1 MICASPGVLI
11 NACSHGKKESACWVL
26 QIKTIKKKKSQV
38 LVKFYIFKKPQIK
51 KQDVIYT
58 VYFFLTKRKPN
69 CRNTVSEKLNRTCD

>member
-26 QIKTIKKKKSQV
+26 QIKTIKKKSQV

-51 KQDVIYT
+51 KKTRCDLHRV
-58 VYFFLTKRKPN
+58 FFFNKK
-69 CRNTVSEKLNRTCD
+69 EAKL